1 MLVLAITDIP
11 RIISLFE
18 HVDDEQTEIILV
30 SDLHRAL
37 DQLDNRNPDLVIFQN
52 YLSGFSADIIY
63 KHLCSQLKGRTIR
76 FALISNTTITSLP
89 DQFEIVLDPATPE
102 PELIS
107 ALHQLLGLTPPAS
120 TTAYTPDP
128 QAEYAGTSYPVPASL
143 PPHQTTDE
151 PEPCTA
157 PGIGKQGIIS
167 DFSLHLSATS
177 NELQYEDQ
185 EKAEAPRLSA
195 EQTDPQSFDLQ
206 EEEEAA
212 PAWYTRPAVI
222 LSCCT
227 LAAVIA
233 ISLIQ
238 NHFTQPASPKAGLVK
253 PSPQAPHSTARKSNV
268 PTKTAE
274 LSARPTQLSKLP
286 SFIPRDG
293 KDRHY
298 ANEHPGWE
306 LYRGQA
312 NEYRVFR
319 NKEGIVRAVQVLD
332 RSGAG
337 IQESFYQQILSEL
350 AGTSGVTSV
359 STETK
364 EGYEIKHGTV
374 ASLKLVQYRDA
385 QGGRLRG
392 FVITWP

>member
-76 FALISNTTITSLP
+76 FALISGTTLASLP
-89 DQFEIVLDPATPE
+89 DHLEMVLDPGTPE
-102 PELIS
+102 PELTS
-107 ALHQLLGLTPPAS
+107 ALHQLLGLTAIPPSPAQ
-120 TTAYTPDP
+120 TPEP
-128 QAEYAGTSYPVPASL
+128 QAEYTGTTYPVLLHS
-143 PPHQTTDE
+143 PPEQITDE
-151 PEPCTA
+151 PGTYTA

-167 DFSLHLSATS
+167 DFSLQLSATS
-177 NELQYEDQ
+177 TELQYEDQ
-185 EKAEAPRLSA
+185 EEEEPPRLSA
-195 EQTDPQSFDLQ
+195 EQAAPQTIDLQ
-206 EEEEAA
+206 AEETA

-222 LSCCT
+222 VSAGT

-238 NHFTQPASPKAGLVK
+238 NHFNQSTSQKVGAVK
-253 PSPQAPHSTARKSNV
+253 PSPQVQHSTSRQSKPPAKA
-268 PTKTAE
+268 AE
-274 LSARPTQLSKLP
+274 QPARPPQLSKLP
-286 SFIPRDG
+286 SFIPRDS
-293 KDRHY
+293 KDRQY
-298 ANEHPGWE
+298 TKEHPGWE

-319 NKEGIVRAVQVLD
+319 NKEGIIKAVQILD

-337 IQESFYQQILSEL
+337 IQESFYQLVLSEL
-350 AGTSGVTSV
+350 AGTSAVTSA

-374 ASLKLVQYRDA
+374 AALKLVQYRDA